1 MITNKILVVD
11 DEKTVCDSIKKI
23 LSRKGYSVDN
33 TLNAD
38 EAVDKIKNNSYDLV
52 ITDLMMPK
60 ISGMELL
67 QIVKEHYPELEVVV
81 VTGYASIDTAVEA
94 TKLGAADYLPK
105 PFTPAELTEIT
116 RKALERRNIERE
128 RKSKSKSK
136 GKAKKAEDKDEASDI
151 IDVDLPFNP
160 AELEKSTSKEFVE
173 NLTHSDIQRTNKA
186 AKKTAYCVLGKR
198 ECRRLVLEGKEC
210 AGECP
215 IEVKARKRAEK
226 TVKKAIVHTSEMIDV
241 DMPFNLSEVE
251 QYTSSDYINCLD
263 RSDIPR
269 AALYGRDA
277 TAKHNVLV
285 VDDEPIVCHSLRRIL
300 AKQSC
305 QVEEAFDV
313 DAALQKMR
321 LCKYDLI
328 FLDLKM
334 PKRSGMEV
342 LKNIKENYPD
352 IPVIMITGYAS
363 IETAVEA
370 TKLGAFQFVPKPF
383 TPDELKTVA
392 MEALAA

>member
-1 MITNKILVVD
+1 MITQKILVVD

-23 LSRKGYSVDN
+23 LSRKGYEVEN

-38 EAVDKIKNNSYDLV
+38 DAVQKIKENAYDLV

-67 QIVKEHYPELEVVV
+67 QIVKEHYPELEVIV

-105 PFTPAELTEIT
+105 PFTPQELTEIT
-116 RKALERRNIERE
+116 RKALERRSKERE
-128 RKSKSKSK
+128 NKSKTKDTT
-136 GKAKKAEDKDEASDI
+136 EKDEVSDI
-151 IDVDLPFNP
+151 IDVDMPFSESEV
-160 AELEKSTSKEFVE
+160 AQSTSKEFVE
-173 NLTHSDIQRTNKA
+173 NLTHSDIPQTKKA
-186 AKKTAYCVLGKR
+186 VKKTAYCELGHR
-198 ECRRLVLEGKEC
+198 ECRRLVLEGREC

-215 IEVKARKRAEK
+215 IDKKARDKAAKAGKK
-226 TVKKAIVHTSEMIDV
+226 TVIHTDDLIDI
-241 DMPFNLSEVE
+241 DMPFNLSEIE
-251 QYTSSDYINCLD
+251 EYTNSDYINCLD
-263 RSDIPR
+263 HSDVPR

-277 TAKHNVLV
+277 SAKHNVLV

-300 AKQSC
+300 NKQSC

-313 DAALQKMR
+313 DAAMQKMK
-321 LCKYDLI
+321 LNKFDLI

-342 LKNIKENYPD
+342 LKTIKELYPD
-352 IPVIMITGYAS
+352 TPVIMITGYAS

-392 MEALAA
+392 LEALAA

>member
-1 MITNKILVVD
+1 MVTQKILVVD

-23 LSRKGYSVDN
+23 LSRKGYEVDN

-38 EAVDKIKNNSYDLV
+38 EAVKMIGEANYDLV

-67 QIVKEHYPELEVVV
+67 QLVKEHYPELEVVV

-105 PFTPAELTEIT
+105 PFTPGELTEIT
-116 RKALERRNIERE
+116 RKALERRSKNRE
-128 RKSKSKSK
+128 SQSKSKNTD
-136 GKAKKAEDKDEASDI
+136 EKDDVSDI
-151 IDVDLPFNP
+151 IDVDMPFSESEV
-160 AELEKSTSKEFVE
+160 AQSTSKEFVE
-173 NLTHSDIQRTNKA
+173 NLTHSDIQQTKKVQ
-186 AKKTAYCVLGKR
+186 KKTAYCILGQR

-215 IEVKARKRAEK
+215 I
-226 TVKKAIVHTSEMIDV
+226 VKKERERAAKAVKKLSVHSQDIIDV
-241 DMPFNLSEVE
+241 DMPFNMSDVE
-251 QYTSSDYINCLD
+251 KFTSADYINCLD
-263 RSDIPR
+263 SSDIPR

-300 AKQSC
+300 NKQSC
-305 QVEEAFDV
+305 QVDEAFDI

-321 LCKYDLI
+321 LNKFDLI
-328 FLDLKM
+328 FLDFKM
-334 PKRSGMEV
+334 PKSSGMEV
-342 LKNIKENYPD
+342 LKTIKKLYPD
-352 IPVIMITGYAS
+352 TPVIMITGYAS

-370 TKLGAFQFVPKPF
+370 TKAGAFQFVPKPF
-383 TPDELKTVA
+383 TPEELKTVA
-392 MEALAA
+392 LQALAA

>member
-1 MITNKILVVD
+1 MITQKILVVD
-11 DEKTVCDSIKKI
+11 DEKNICDSIKKI

-38 EAVDKIKNNSYDLV
+38 EAVNKIKNNTYDLI

-67 QIVKEHYPELEVVV
+67 QIVKEHYPELEIVVI
-81 VTGYASIDTAVEA
+81 TGYASIDTAVEA

-105 PFTPAELTEIT
+105 PFTPVELTETT
-116 RKALERRNIERE
+116 RKALERRNIVRE
-128 RKSKSKSK
+128 RKSKNKI
-136 GKAKKAEDKDEASDI
+136 KKTEDKDEVSDI
-151 IDVDLPFNP
+151 IDVDLPFDSV
-160 AELEKSTSKEFVE
+160 ELEKSTSKEFVE
-173 NLTHSDIQRTNKA
+173 NLTHSDIQRTKKA
-186 AKKTAYCVLGKR
+186 AKKTQYCILGKR
-198 ECRRLVLEGKEC
+198 ECRRLVLEGREC
-210 AGECP
+210 VNECP
-215 IEVKARKRAEK
+215 IEVKAKKRVEK
-226 TVKKAIVHTSEMIDV
+226 AVHKTIVHTTEMIDA

-251 QYTSSDYINCLD
+251 QFTSSDYINCLD

-300 AKQSC
+300 SKQSC

-313 DAALQKMR
+313 DAALQKMK
-321 LCKYDLI
+321 LSKYDLI

-334 PKRSGMEV
+334 PKRSGMEI

-383 TPDELKTVA
+383 TPDELRAVA

>member
-1 MITNKILVVD
+1 MITQKILVVD

-105 PFTPAELTEIT
+105 PFTPSELTEIT
-116 RKALERRNIERE
+116 RKALERKNIERE
-128 RKSKSKSK
+128 HKSKSKSQET
-136 GKAKKAEDKDEASDI
+136 EDKDEVSDI
-151 IDVDLPFNP
+151 IDVDLPFSSI
-160 AELEKSTSKEFVE
+160 ELEKSTSKEYVE
-173 NLTHSDIQRTNKA
+173 NLTHSDIQRTKKA
-186 AKKTAYCVLGKR
+186 AKKTAYCILGKR
-198 ECRRLVLEGKEC
+198 ECRRLILEGKEC
-210 AGECP
+210 VGECP
-215 IEVKARKRAEK
+215 IEIKARKRAKE
-226 TVKKAIVHTSEMIDV
+226 VKRAIVHTTEMIDV
-241 DMPFNLSEVE
+241 DMPFNLSEAE
-251 QYTSSDYINCLD
+251 EYTSSDYINCLD

-269 AALYGRDA
+269 AALYGKDA

-300 AKQSC
+300 SKQSC

-313 DAALQKMR
+313 DAALQKMK
-321 LCKYDLI
+321 LSKYDLI

-370 TKLGAFQFVPKPF
+370 TKLGAFHFVPKPF
-383 TPDELKTVA
+383 TPDELKEVA

>member
-1 MITNKILVVD
+1 
-11 DEKTVCDSIKKI
+11 
-23 LSRKGYSVDN
+23 
-33 TLNAD
+33 
-38 EAVDKIKNNSYDLV
+38 
-52 ITDLMMPK
+52 
-60 ISGMELL
+60 MELL

-105 PFTPAELTEIT
+105 PFTPQELTDIT
-116 RKALERRNIERE
+116 RKALERRSKDKEA
-128 RKSKSKSK
+128 KSKT
-136 GKAKKAEDKDEASDI
+136 KDTSEQEESSEI
-151 IDVDLPFNP
+151 IDIDMPFN
-160 AELEKSTSKEFVE
+160 ESEVEHNTSKDFVE
-173 NLTHSDIQRTNKA
+173 NLTHSDIQQTKKA
-186 AKKTAYCVLGKR
+186 EKKTAYCVLGHR

-210 AGECP
+210 VGECP
-215 IEVKARKRAEK
+215 IEAKEKKRAAKAGKK
-226 TVKKAIVHTSEMIDV
+226 TIIHTNELIDV

-251 QYTSSDYINCLD
+251 EYTSSDYINCLD

-300 AKQSC
+300 NKQSC

-313 DAALQKMR
+313 DAAMQKMK
-321 LCKYDLI
+321 LNKFDLI

-342 LKNIKENYPD
+342 LKTIKELYPD
-352 IPVIMITGYAS
+352 TPVIMITGYAS

-392 MEALAA
+392 LEALAA